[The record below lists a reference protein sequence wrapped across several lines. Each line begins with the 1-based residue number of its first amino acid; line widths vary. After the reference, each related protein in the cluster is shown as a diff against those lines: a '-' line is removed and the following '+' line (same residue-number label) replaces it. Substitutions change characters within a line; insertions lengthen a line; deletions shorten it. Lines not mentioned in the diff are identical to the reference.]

1 MCVCVCVYVCVCVC
15 MRTCMC
21 PHMVVVRK
29 ASKKVWER
37 VQLGTTQSSMR
48 ITGQKKTSERIGK
61 TSQAY
66 NWMITEISM
75 DESDSFDVPI
85 LRYNA
90 LVPEVTHTVISK
102 YPILDS
108 KAGRARALPWP
119 ELTLW
124 WELGPA
130 LPVSGSK
137 KGYTSYH
144 ELSQKV
150 TGFPREYSWTLN
162 HIGVRDADTHS
173 SKSIYNFKVGK

>member
-1 MCVCVCVYVCVCVC
+1 MKCVCVCVCVC
-15 MRTCMC
+15 THACMC

-137 KGYTSYH
+137 KGYTSYY